1 MGMEENGFG
10 FNLIN
15 YGACGLTH
23 RVSSKNTKK
32 RITQARPDKMH
43 WLKREGGLLAGTI
56 QEKQGCV
63 GTNRNNP
70 VAKTR
75 DRPVYNKD
83 PLRLEVLD
91 SQR

>member
-1 MGMEENGFG
+1 MIMGMEENGFG

-43 WLKREGGLLAGTI
+43 
-56 QEKQGCV
+56 
-63 GTNRNNP
+63 
-70 VAKTR
+70 
-75 DRPVYNKD
+75 
-83 PLRLEVLD
+83 
-91 SQR
+91 